1 MLPGRRT
8 VNREPLARLA
18 YNPPIATIMRITC
31 AHVVSIVLC
40 EATFSQRARKW
51 HENDQ
56 SNNRD
61 NDYHNDHFWIVET
74 LACDH
79 KCSGNIALT
88 GAKSHDALSVN
99 VRSAKQPTN
108 PDPKCNE

>member
-1 MLPGRRT
+1 M
-8 VNREPLARLA
+8 
-18 YNPPIATIMRITC
+18 
-31 AHVVSIVLC
+31 VLC
-40 EATFSQRARKW
+40 EATLGQRARKR

-61 NDYHNDHFWIVET
+61 NGYHNDHFWIVET

-79 KCSGNIALT
+79 KCSGDIALT
-88 GAKSHDALSVN
+88 GAKCHDALGVN

-108 PDPKCNE
+108 PDPKCDKEQSGQNPAFNGLPYRTRPSPPVDLER